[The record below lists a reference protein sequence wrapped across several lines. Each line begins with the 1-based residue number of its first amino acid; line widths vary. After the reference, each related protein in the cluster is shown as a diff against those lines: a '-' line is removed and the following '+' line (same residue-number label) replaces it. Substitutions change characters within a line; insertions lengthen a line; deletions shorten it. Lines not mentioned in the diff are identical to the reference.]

1 MKRTWMLA
9 AVVSAASCAAPA
21 PKPADSSPVE
31 TGAVRPVTRPAPK
44 AGDREWDQAVID
56 QLARDARAL
65 ANPEGCQNAGMCR
78 TAPLGVKACGGP
90 REYVVYCSA
99 TTDSVALFQKLDELA
114 RAERAFN
121 ERYEIASTCELRVE
135 PAIALVG
142 QGCRAAP

>member
-1 MKRTWMLA
+1 MKRMWMMVS
-9 AVVSAASCAAPA
+9 VVSAAACAAPA
-21 PKPADSSPVE
+21 PKPGDSAPVE
-31 TGAVRPVTRPAPK
+31 TGVVVSVPRPTPK

-56 QLARDARAL
+56 QLGRDARAL

-90 REYVVYCSA
+90 REYVVYCTA
-99 TTDSVALFQKLDELA
+99 TTDSVALYRKLDELA

-121 ERYEIASTCELRVE
+121 ERHGIVSTCELRVE